1 MSSTINN
8 KEENQMFDIRKHR
21 FTANISTTSKVF
33 VDKKRK
39 SKSRRK
45 LNKSLATELSKMD
58 F

>member
-1 MSSTINN
+1 
-8 KEENQMFDIRKHR
+8 MFDIRKHR

-33 VDKKRK
+33 IDKKRK